1 MTPTL
6 NSKGW
11 EPRAWLLPKI
21 LSILVCSAW
30 STMIHKAGTWGA
42 AAAVMRGWAWQAA
55 LVGGL
60 PTQPLDKH
68 VRGKWG
74 YLAIFFLSFSSASSF
89 WAVFKL
95 SASAKLSTAMA
106 KKTFSRI
113 SSLNFLR
120 AQHTTKCNYMWP
132 TMATSHPSASWEAGS
147 KWLSQVL
154 YSHSKTRVPE
164 PCFSNKTKQQQK

>member
-6 NSKGW
+6 SSKGW

-21 LSILVCSAW
+21 LSVLVCSAW
-30 STMIHKAGTWGA
+30 STMIHKAGTW
-42 AAAVMRGWAWQAA
+42 QAA

-60 PTQPLDKH
+60 PTQALDKH

-89 WAVFKL
+89 WAVFRL

-132 TMATSHPSASWEAGS
+132 TMATPHPSASWEAGS
-147 KWLSQVL
+147 KWLSQVSQVTHTAKL
-154 YSHSKTRVPE
+154 EYQSPAFQTKRNN
-164 PCFSNKTKQQQK
+164 NKNKQKNL